1 MDPVQYKK
9 AHPLVHIMVMSNVGN
24 RLLYFLRICGN
35 KGMGTARPF
44 SFFIPG

>member
-1 MDPVQYKK
+1 MDPVQYMKS
-9 AHPLVHIMVMSNVGN
+9 HPHIRTMVNSKVGN
-24 RLLYFLRICGN
+24 LLLNLLRIRGN